1 MKHLGKFEGDDDLIT
16 KGALDGKADKIH
28 NHTISDI
35 DNLQTE
41 LNKCATKDD
50 LASIDISNQ
59 LQDYA
64 KKDWVID
71 NLSETAEGMN
81 KRVGDLFSNFN
92 DFTEIMTA
100 KIEGRA
106 PKEHTHAITDIK
118 GLQNEL
124 DGKATKDDLAKV
136 DVSSQL
142 EKYAIDSEMRT
153 IIGNVKNNLE
163 VDINKKANAE
173 HTHNIPDINNLQ
185 TKLDGKADKDH
196 THKEYLR
203 NVGINDDGFIAFNMN
218 GNWYTTDA
226 RTPYRKQVAF
236 KDHRHDISDINN
248 LQSKLDL
255 FTSGLQD
262 TMGRLIKKA
271 DENHTHEIEDVIG
284 LKDKLNS
291 KASSTHTH
299 TDLVKEVGIDSEGE
313 IIYLQGNTWR
323 RTSVNAYKRKLAFKN
338 HTHDIADINN
348 LQTALNNKANSSH
361 THSEYLKKGD
371 PIILTSQQK
380 AELKGDR
387 GATGAN
393 GTSVSIS
400 STLKNTTK
408 RVTVVTFSN
417 GTVIEIPWGENGK
430 NGAQGWRGDP
440 GKDGSSITTWVGTQS
455 QYNSIGS
462 KSSTTLYLIKG

>member
-1 MKHLGKFEGDDDLIT
+1 MKHLGKFESDNDLIT
-16 KGALDGKADKIH
+16 KGALDGKADKTH

-41 LNKCATKDD
+41 LNKYATKDD
-50 LASIDISNQ
+50 LASVDVSNQ

-64 KKDWVID
+64 KKNWVED

-81 KRVGDLFSNFN
+81 KSISNLFSNFN
-92 DFTEIMTA
+92 DFTENTIV
-100 KIEGRA
+100 KIEGKA
-106 PKEHTHAITDIK
+106 EKNHTHTIKDII

-124 DGKATKDDLAKV
+124 DGKATKDDLTKI
-136 DVSSQL
+136 DISSQL
-142 EKYAIDSEMRT
+142 NDYAKKNLVEESVSLAMNTSNELFNSLNGKLDNMVT
-153 IIGNVKNNLE
+153 QVGVNKHGVVVYVKNN
-163 VDINKKANAE
+163 K
-173 HTHNIPDINNLQ
+173 
-185 TKLDGKADKDH
+185 
-196 THKEYLR
+196 
-203 NVGINDDGFIAFNMN
+203 
-218 GNWYTTDA
+218 WYNQIESSSY
-226 RTPYRKQVAF
+226 YRPLALK
-236 KDHRHDISDINN
+236 
-248 LQSKLDL
+248 
-255 FTSGLQD
+255 
-262 TMGRLIKKA
+262 
-271 DENHTHEIEDVIG
+271 NHTHEISDVNG
-284 LKDKLNS
+284 LKSVLDN
-291 KASSTHTH
+291 KASSKH
-299 TDLVKEVGIDSEGE
+299 
-313 IIYLQGNTWR
+313 Y
-323 RTSVNAYKRKLAFKN
+323 
-338 HTHDIADINN
+338 HDIEDINN
-348 LQTALNNKANSSH
+348 LQTALNNKANLSH

-455 QYNSIGS
+455 QYNSISS
-462 KSSTTLYLIKG
+462 KSSTTLYLIKE